1 MKANKF
7 FAVALAA
14 LTLVGFN
21 ACNKKTEGGS
31 GDEPSAVTSIT
42 LDKESAE
49 VEIGATLQLVATV
62 TPAGTA
68 VTWSSSAPDKATVS
82 ETGLVTGV
90 AEGRAMIVAKAGDK
104 QAACI
109 VTVGTV
115 EDDLAKKMQPYL
127 EGTDYYLFAMGE
139 KTSAKLKA
147 EAIKKDFRFNGG
159 YTDEGT
165 IPDEVTSLLEIWDDS
180 FVGGNGGGLNSF
192 GLLDGY
198 ISLVSAQGVWGS
210 AGYGGFRL
218 INRSD
223 VDLSDI
229 QTNKDEYTLVITY
242 KCPANNANDGVKFTL
257 ESTEGDGKV
266 EIPVAG
272 NTKGDWVVVERKMS
286 ALFAQGLNWEKAWT
300 PAGKAAFYPIELFI
314 DKVGQGLD
322 VDAVFI
328 YKPKAE

>member
-21 ACNKKTEGGS
+21 ACNKKDKSENE
-31 GDEPSAVTSIT
+31 EPSSVTSVT
-42 LDKESAE
+42 LNMESAE
-49 VEIGATLQLVATV
+49 VAVGATLQLVATV
-62 TPAGTA
+62 TPADA
-68 VTWSSSAPDKATVS
+68 AITWSSSAPDKATVS
-82 ETGLVTGV
+82 QSGLVTGV
-90 AEGRAMIVAKAGDK
+90 ADGRAMIVAKAGDK

-139 KTSAKLKA
+139 KTSAKLA
-147 EAIKKDFRFNGG
+147 SGAIKADYRFNGG
-159 YTDEGT
+159 YTDDGQIPEG
-165 IPDEVTSLLEIWDDS
+165 VTSLLEIWDDS

-192 GLLDGY
+192 GLLEGY
-198 ISLVSAQGVWGS
+198 ISLVSATGVWGS
-210 AGYGGFRL
+210 AGYGAFRL
-218 INRSD
+218 VNLPQ

-229 QTNKDEYTLVITY
+229 QTNKDDYTLVITY

-257 ESTEGDGKV
+257 ENTTGDGKV

-286 ALFAQGLNWEKAWT
+286 ALVAQGLDWST
-300 PAGKAAFYPIELFI
+300 PWKVSEKAAFYPVELFI